1 MKKAILGVILTSIL
15 LSAAGCNSKTQKVT
29 HKTPDTSD
37 IGIIASRRETE
48 NTQSETTESEIKD
61 DRIINLTQRPK
72 NQYDINVKFNEESNS
87 ADVEQKLSYVN
98 NTGSELNEIYFN
110 LIPNAFSKKEGGIE
124 VDKISIGTDVLK
136 MEQVKE
142 TVYRLSL
149 PSPLANGKV
158 VTIDMKYSVKIP
170 LIADRFGFYNNTYNF
185 GNVLITP
192 ALFENGEW
200 LVQPYVDIGDAFY
213 TEISDYRVSID
224 VPDGYLVASTGTRI
238 DNVYVAENVRDFA
251 FTITKDLDLLCE
263 EYEDIALNVF
273 YPKNCPGTG
282 KHVMEVARKS
292 LSLFNEMLGKYPYD
306 TLNMVLC
313 GMPGGIGGMEYPGL
327 IMMTVD
333 EDITESLFDLYNGKI
348 TVKEY
353 LEKTGDNTD
362 VPSGEPSEPVP
373 EDVIKNTVLYSVN
386 SLTKSTAHE
395 IGHQWF
401 YGIVGNDEVRYPW
414 IDEGFCRFMEAY
426 YENTYHDGANDDFS
440 LFDLLSNMDQS
451 IYNEYKGI
459 SDGEVKSVNLNE
471 SLYDFMK
478 HKEEYGEIYY
488 KGAAMIY
495 HMYREMGDEAF
506 RAAVKE
512 YISTFAYTEV
522 TPDEF
527 REFWS
532 KKGDFA
538 EMFDVYL
545 KKSE

>member
-1 MKKAILGVILTSIL
+1 
-15 LSAAGCNSKTQKVT
+15 
-29 HKTPDTSD
+29 
-37 IGIIASRRETE
+37 
-48 NTQSETTESEIKD
+48 
-61 DRIINLTQRPK
+61 
-72 NQYDINVKFNEESNS
+72 
-87 ADVEQKLSYVN
+87 
-98 NTGSELNEIYFN
+98 
-110 LIPNAFSKKEGGIE
+110 
-124 VDKISIGTDVLK
+124 
-136 MEQVKE
+136 
-142 TVYRLSL
+142 
-149 PSPLANGKV
+149 
-158 VTIDMKYSVKIP
+158 
-170 LIADRFGFYNNTYNF
+170 
-185 GNVLITP
+185 
-192 ALFENGEW
+192 
-200 LVQPYVDIGDAFY
+200 
-213 TEISDYRVSID
+213 
-224 VPDGYLVASTGTRI
+224 
-238 DNVYVAENVRDFA
+238 
-251 FTITKDLDLLCE
+251 
-263 EYEDIALNVF
+263 
-273 YPKNCPGTG
+273 
-282 KHVMEVARKS
+282 
-292 LSLFNEMLGKYPYD
+292 
-306 TLNMVLC
+306 MVLC

-440 LFDLLSNMDQS
+440 LFDLLLNIDQS

-532 KKGDFA
+532 KKRA
-538 EMFDVYL
+538 NP
-545 KKSE
+545 SSSQA